1 MDLGLKGRTAL
12 ITGGTKGIGQAI
24 AQTLAADGAHVAIC
38 ARNAAEV
45 EQSVQE
51 LARHGVKAFGRA
63 VDVGDG
69 AALQAWV
76 TDAAAALGGIDI
88 VVANVSALAISND
101 ENGWQQGFQVDMM
114 GTVRLVNAAMPF
126 LEKSSHASIVTIS
139 SVSGREIDFAAGPY
153 GAFKAAIVHYTQGL
167 AYHLAGKHIRANSVS
182 PGNTY
187 FAGGV
192 WNQIEVG
199 NPELFKQALAMNPTG
214 RMATPQE
221 IANAVA
227 FLAFSCECGLGL
239 TGGPSLSGS
248 YNMVLGLRA
257 CNFWPA
263 RPRVFSDA
271 LRFGCS
277 A

>member
-12 ITGGTKGIGQAI
+12 ITGGTKGIGKAI

-126 LEKSSHASIVTIS
+126 LEQSSHASIVTIS

-199 NPELFKQALAMNPTG
+199 NPELYKQALAMNPTG

-227 FLAFSCECGLGL
+227 FLASPAASFVTGTNLVVDGAL
-239 TGGPSLSGS
+239 TKGVQL
-248 YNMVLGLRA
+248 
-257 CNFWPA
+257 
-263 RPRVFSDA
+263 
-271 LRFGCS
+271 
-277 A
+277 

>member
-45 EQSVQE
+45 EQSVRD

-76 TDAAAALGGIDI
+76 SDAAAALGGIDI

-199 NPELFKQALAMNPTG
+199 NPELYKQALAMNPTG

-227 FLAFSCECGLGL
+227 FLASPAASFVTGTNLVVDGAL
-239 TGGPSLSGS
+239 TKG
-248 YNMVLGLRA
+248 VQ
-257 CNFWPA
+257 F
-263 RPRVFSDA
+263 
-271 LRFGCS
+271 
-277 A
+277 